1 MLYKTEI
8 LTAGNSKDRR
18 NDTGKMF
25 MLSEGTAGWRIT
37 MFKRVVTGISAL
49 LLLTAPFSS
58 AEAALLA
65 KVEADV
71 DGSGQKKV
79 VELTGDKR
87 IEGKMLTAWKAD
99 LDGGY
104 YCLLEKVPVNAKAEQ
119 NHTKAK
125 QKDVKEKKQ
134 SAATDKKDVEAD
146 KKAALSEKKEETDKE
161 DTEQRFAKLLESL
174 KEETG
179 EGTDK
184 KKVKISDKPHDQ
196 ILLMAA
202 KGGKNAAVGCR
213 ILDFSDYKKVRA
225 VFSGADSM
233 GVAAKAEYKPDY
245 QFTVES
251 VWPEADGNKK
261 TLSFSGS
268 AKNVLQL
275 YRKDGSIAKPY
286 LRPLVT
292 EVASLTMLGGRLFTE
307 QNVLA
312 ANGQDLLGRLAVRW
326 ALKEEKWIPEEITL
340 TDTLDELLKPDA
352 DDANRPDGAGNWK
365 LYPRRAFIGDRVISR
380 PVVAVEEKPELQN
393 KINDKLNVWYAKAP
407 EEDER
412 AFQVKYAGV
421 NLLSLEL
428 GYRNKN
434 GEVIRELHNF
444 NMRNGEL
451 IKLDE
456 MFNTKNPDFLKILN
470 LLGKP
475 KNCFLT
481 VKPAFWHFTG
491 RHFVLQDRLL
501 EENFQDEAAIHL
513 AFIEKK
519 DLLPFV
525 KDKSIVD
532 K

>member
-1 MLYKTEI
+1 
-8 LTAGNSKDRR
+8 
-18 NDTGKMF
+18 
-25 MLSEGTAGWRIT
+25 
-37 MFKRVVTGISAL
+37 
-49 LLLTAPFSS
+49 
-58 AEAALLA
+58 
-65 KVEADV
+65 
-71 DGSGQKKV
+71 
-79 VELTGDKR
+79 
-87 IEGKMLTAWKAD
+87 
-99 LDGGY
+99 
-104 YCLLEKVPVNAKAEQ
+104 
-119 NHTKAK
+119 
-125 QKDVKEKKQ
+125 
-134 SAATDKKDVEAD
+134 
-146 KKAALSEKKEETDKE
+146 
-161 DTEQRFAKLLESL
+161 
-174 KEETG
+174 
-179 EGTDK
+179 
-184 KKVKISDKPHDQ
+184 
-196 ILLMAA
+196 
-202 KGGKNAAVGCR
+202 
-213 ILDFSDYKKVRA
+213 
-225 VFSGADSM
+225 M

-412 AFQVKYAGV
+412 AFQVKYAGE

>member
-1 MLYKTEI
+1 
-8 LTAGNSKDRR
+8 
-18 NDTGKMF
+18 
-25 MLSEGTAGWRIT
+25 
-37 MFKRVVTGISAL
+37 MFKRVLTGLSAW

-87 IEGKMLTAWKAD
+87 IPGSNYYSNLWVMVKNAEGKMLTAWKAD

-125 QKDVKEKKQ
+125 QKEIKAKQ
-134 SAATDKKDVEAD
+134 QNAAAAMKDVETNQT
-146 KKAALSEKKEETDKE
+146 AALSEKKEETGKE
-161 DTEQRFAKLLESL
+161 DTEKRFAKLLESL

-184 KKVKISDKPHDQ
+184 KKAKISDKPHDQ

-326 ALKEEKWIPEEITL
+326 ALKE
-340 TDTLDELLKPDA
+340 A
-352 DDANRPDGAGNWK
+352 
-365 LYPRRAFIGDRVISR
+365 RRAFIGDRVISR

-412 AFQVKYAGV
+412 AFQVKYAGE